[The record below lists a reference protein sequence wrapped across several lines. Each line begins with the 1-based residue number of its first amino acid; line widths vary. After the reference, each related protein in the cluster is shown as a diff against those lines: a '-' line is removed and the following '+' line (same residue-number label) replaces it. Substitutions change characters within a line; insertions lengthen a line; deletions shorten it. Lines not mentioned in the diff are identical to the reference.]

1 MLSPEESL
9 TNLLKQWQSSDE
21 SACMHRGDTSRIIWS
36 LAKNPSVRGGLPL
49 YKLWSLDPTP
59 TPGLT
64 NHRGCCH
71 CCVSRLNKVPVA
83 DAVPLCWLVPAVPSG
98 TTGEKCHEQSS
109 SALNGSVCTIL
120 ICQARCACWY
130 NCGVTVM
137 GTAIYF
143 PIDLKSAPG
152 KGIPIRWSKEGQ
164 EPVVPRGGNY
174 YFVLWLWRSC
184 QIAF

>member
-9 TNLLKQWQSSDE
+9 TNLLKRWQSSDE

-83 DAVPLCWLVPAVPSG
+83 DAVPLCWRVPAVPSG

-120 ICQARCACWY
+120 ICQARCACWCNSNMIVFKGKQQLY
-130 NCGVTVM
+130 HWIWGLLCEWCT
-137 GTAIYF
+137 Y
-143 PIDLKSAPG
+143 PI
-152 KGIPIRWSKEGQ
+152 
-164 EPVVPRGGNY
+164 
-174 YFVLWLWRSC
+174 C
-184 QIAF
+184 QCVQNPMAMKFQK